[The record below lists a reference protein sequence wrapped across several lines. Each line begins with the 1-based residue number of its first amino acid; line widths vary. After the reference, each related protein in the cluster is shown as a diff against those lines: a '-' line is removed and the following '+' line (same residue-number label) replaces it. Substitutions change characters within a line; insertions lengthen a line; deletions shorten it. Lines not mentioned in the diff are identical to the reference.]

1 MAKKILVIVDYQNDF
16 VDGALGFPGADAIC
30 AGICRKAEEARKQGA
45 MVFITL
51 DTHDEGYLTT
61 REGKALPV
69 EHCRKGTVGHALY
82 GDLEMLAE
90 RIEAVLVEKP
100 AFGSLALVE
109 RMSQLCPDAEE
120 IELCG
125 VVTNMC
131 VIANAVL
138 LQSAFPNAEIT
149 IDASL
154 CLSFDPALHEKALD
168 VMEGMQMHVINRT
181 K

>member
-1 MAKKILVIVDYQNDF
+1 MVKKILVVVDYQNDF
-16 VDGALGFPGADAIC
+16 VDGALGFSGAETIYE
-30 AGICRKAEEARKQGA
+30 GIRQKVLEYLERGDF
-45 MVFITL
+45 VFFTL
-51 DTHDEGYLTT
+51 DTHDEGYLSS

-69 EHCRKGTVGHALY
+69 VHCRKGSDGHALY
-82 GDLEMLAE
+82 GELGQFEGDPH
-90 RIEAVLVEKP
+90 VWCVEKP
-100 AFGSLALVE
+100 AFGSLALLEQVK
-109 RMSQLCPDAEE
+109 RVCPEAAE

-138 LQSAFPNAEIT
+138 LQSGFPNAEIT
-149 IDASL
+149 VDAAL

-168 VMEGMQMHVINRT
+168 VMEGMQMNVIHRM